1 MIQAGSMKAFMG
13 ATTNLK
19 LGSTPMKVFKEA
31 EARGDTEAM
40 KRAMGYVTD
49 FEGNAEKDADKLG
62 EETIK
67 ETREARKQQEIEREQ
82 AIAKARQKNKLEREQ
97 ALNGAEKPTVE
108 PAETANATSDATA
121 ADKKANDSV
130 EISDSG
136 KAAIAEQMLSG
147 EVDMLVQDAVTK
159 IYFGSSKA
167 QPLEQPQPVV
177 MDVSV

>member
-1 MIQAGSMKAFMG
+1 MMQAGSMKAFLG
-13 ATTNLK
+13 ASSNLR
-19 LGSTPMKVFKEA
+19 LANTPMKVFKEA

-40 KRAMGYVTD
+40 KRAMGYITD

-82 AIAKARQKNKLEREQ
+82 AIAKARQKNKIEREQ
-97 ALNGAEKPTVE
+97 ALNNAEKPTVE
-108 PAETANATSDATA
+108 PTETAAATA

-136 KAAIAEQMLSG
+136 KAAITEQMLSG

-159 IYFGSSKA
+159 IYFNSAKA

>member
-1 MIQAGSMKAFMG
+1 MMQAGSIKAFLG
-13 ATTNLK
+13 ASSNLK
-19 LGSTPMKVFKEA
+19 LANTPMKVFKEA
-31 EARGDTEAM
+31 EARGDTEVM
-40 KRAMGYVTD
+40 ERAMGYVTD

-82 AIAKARQKNKLEREQ
+82 AIAKARQKNKIEREQ
-97 ALNGAEKPTVE
+97 ALNNAEKPTVE
-108 PAETANATSDATA
+108 PTETADATA
-121 ADKKANDSV
+121 ADKKANDSI

-147 EVDMLVQDAVTK
+147 DVDMLVQNAVTK
-159 IYFGSSKA
+159 IYFNSAKA

>member
-1 MIQAGSMKAFMG
+1 MMQAGSMKALLG
-13 ATTNLK
+13 ASTNLK
-19 LGSTPMKVFKEA
+19 SVNTPMKVFKGA
-31 EARGDTEAM
+31 GARGDTEVM
-40 KRAMGYVTD
+40 KRAMGYVTE
-49 FEGNAEKDADKLG
+49 FEENAEKDADELG

-82 AIAKARQKNKLEREQ
+82 AIAKARQKNKIEREQ
-97 ALNGAEKPTVE
+97 ALNGSEKPTVE
-108 PAETANATSDATA
+108 PAETTDATA
-121 ADKKANDSV
+121 ADKKTNDRV

-136 KAAIAEQMLSG
+136 KAAVAEQRLLSG

-159 IYFGSSKA
+159 IYFGSAKA

>member
-1 MIQAGSMKAFMG
+1 MMQAGSMKAFMG
-13 ATTNLK
+13 ASTNLK
-19 LGSTPMKVFKEA
+19 LINTPMKVFKEA
-31 EARGDTEAM
+31 EARGDTEVM

-49 FEGNAEKDADKLG
+49 FEGNAQKDADKLG
-62 EETIK
+62 EETVK

-82 AIAKARQKNKLEREQ
+82 AIAKARQKNRLEREQ
-97 ALNGAEKPTVE
+97 ALNSAEKPTVE
-108 PAETANATSDATA
+108 PTETADETT

-130 EISDSG
+130 ELSDSG

-159 IYFGSSKA
+159 IYFNSAKA

>member
-1 MIQAGSMKAFMG
+1 MMQAGSMKAFMG

-19 LGSTPMKVFKEA
+19 LGNTPMKVFKEA
-31 EARGDTEAM
+31 EARGDTEVM

-49 FEGNAEKDADKLG
+49 FEGNAEKYADKLG

-82 AIAKARQKNKLEREQ
+82 AIAKARQKNKTQREQ

-108 PAETANATSDATA
+108 STETTDTTA
-121 ADKKANDSV
+121 ADKKTNDRV

-136 KAAIAEQMLSG
+136 KAAIAEQTLSG
-147 EVDMLVQDAVTK
+147 KISMLVQSAVTM
-159 IYFGSSKA
+159 IYSSSANA

-177 MDVSV
+177 MDFYV